1 MNSNFQF
8 IGELRTSRFKYF
20 DVKTNRLAFKS
31 RPILIVGCEK
41 EVGPC
46 DFTVLPVSTISN
58 PTNIIPDFD
67 IFISKDDFP
76 TLNLSRDSY
85 CRTSKVS
92 TVHSKDVGNR
102 KIASLK
108 DVYPE
113 LYHEIQTKFILFSNT
128 LF

>member
-1 MNSNFQF
+1 MSSNSQF

-41 EVGPC
+41 YVGPC
-46 DFTVLPVSTISN
+46 DFTVLPISTISN

-67 IFISKDDFP
+67 IFISKNEFP

-92 TVHSKDVGNR
+92 TVHSKDVGT
-102 KIASLK
+102 KMISSLK

-113 LYHEIQTKFILFSNT
+113 LYHEIKTKFLLFSDA

>member
-1 MNSNFQF
+1 MSSNSQF

-20 DVKTNRLAFKS
+20 DVKTNKLAFKS
-31 RPILIVGCEK
+31 RPVLIVGCEK

-58 PTNIIPDFD
+58 PANIIPDFD
-67 IFISKDDFP
+67 IFISMQEFP

-92 TVHSKDVGNR
+92 TVHSKDVGTK
-102 KIASLK
+102 KIATLK
-108 DVYPE
+108 DIYPE
-113 LYHEIQTKFILFSNT
+113 LYHEIQTKFNLFSNS